1 MAEIHATHE
10 QARVQER
17 VKAAVTAYRA
27 MLDTFVNN
35 PERPIASEAE
45 QARPLKKTMPD
56 HSATNSWSGSTSA

>member
-1 MAEIHATHE
+1 MAEIHATYE
-10 QARVQER
+10 QERVQER

-45 QARPLKKTMPD
+45 RARPLKKTMPD
-56 HSATNSWSGSTSA
+56 RK